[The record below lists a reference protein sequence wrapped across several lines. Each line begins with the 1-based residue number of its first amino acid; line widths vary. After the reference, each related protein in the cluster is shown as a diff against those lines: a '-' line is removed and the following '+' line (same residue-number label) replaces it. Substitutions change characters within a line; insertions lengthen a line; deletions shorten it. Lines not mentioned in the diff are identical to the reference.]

1 MAKQPL
7 IAVIDGKGGGL
18 GRAVI
23 EALNRGEL
31 EGEIIALGTNA
42 VATAN
47 MLRGGAKD
55 GASGENAVCHM
66 CQQAK
71 VIVGPIGILTADAM
85 MGEITPRMAQAVAL
99 APGEKVLL
107 PLQRCGI
114 TVAGVQ
120 DLPLKE
126 LLGQLPGLVRA
137 ALTEEE

>member
-66 CQQAK
+66 CRQAK

-85 MGEITPRMAQAVAL
+85 MGEITPADG
-99 APGEKVLL
+99 PGRWPWPREKRFYCPCSGVGL
-107 PLQRCGI
+107 P
-114 TVAGVQ
+114 
-120 DLPLKE
+120 
-126 LLGQLPGLVRA
+126 
-137 ALTEEE
+137 

>member
-1 MAKQPL
+1 
-7 IAVIDGKGGGL
+7 
-18 GRAVI
+18 
-23 EALNRGEL
+23 
-31 EGEIIALGTNA
+31 
-42 VATAN
+42 

-66 CQQAK
+66 CRQAK

>member
-1 MAKQPL
+1 MR
-7 IAVIDGKGGGL
+7 IMIVDGQGGGI
-18 GRAVI
+18 GRALAENVRAALP
-23 EALNRGEL
+23 EA
-31 EGEIIALGTNA
+31 EIVAVGTNSI
-42 VATAN
+42 ATSSMMKA
-47 MLRGGAKD
+47 GAAM
-55 GASGENAVCHM
+55 GATGENAVIWN
-66 CQQAK
+66 AGRSD
-71 VIVGPIGILTADAM
+71 VILGPIGVFFPHAM

>member
-66 CQQAK
+66 CRQAK

-85 MGEITPRMAQAVAL
+85 MGEITPRMAQACLLYTYRCVSETGGNWRTEPPF
-99 APGEKVLL
+99 PGDVV
-107 PLQRCGI
+107 PW
-114 TVAGVQ
+114 
-120 DLPLKE
+120 
-126 LLGQLPGLVRA
+126 
-137 ALTEEE
+137 